1 MDQVEIRRTEQIRCD
16 GCGQLTPNY
25 DIVNYGSAER
35 GQRQLCSQCF
45 NKEVAKL
52 VGPNK
57 FEDARF
63 EPVGLIDCLGQ
74 AHEFHFRAHFFG
86 PGVALDAFELL
97 DGYPAGYRFQLIGDP
112 EDDLL
117 VLLGRLIEK
126 MRRGLSIKHL
136 RGGELEAHIGE
147 DAVVRGRIDSDGDLD
162 GQVPILIIDG
172 RKITWEEFGRMW
184 MTFEGFQFKLEI
196 RDKSEE
202 L

>member
-1 MDQVEIRRTEQIRCD
+1 MPT
-16 GCGQLTPNY
+16 LY
-25 DIVNYGSAER
+25 
-35 GQRQLCSQCF
+35 
-45 NKEVAKL
+45 
-52 VGPNK
+52 
-57 FEDARF
+57 
-63 EPVGLIDCLGQ
+63 
-74 AHEFHFRAHFFG
+74 
-86 PGVALDAFELL
+86 LDAFELL

-136 RGGELEAHIGE
+136 RGGELEVHIGE
-147 DAVVRGRIDSDGDLD
+147 DGAMRGRIDSDVDLD

-172 RKITWEEFGRMW
+172 RKITWEEFGRKW

>member
-1 MDQVEIRRTEQIRCD
+1 LSRT
-16 GCGQLTPNY
+16 
-25 DIVNYGSAER
+25 
-35 GQRQLCSQCF
+35 
-45 NKEVAKL
+45 L
-52 VGPNK
+52 VPT
-57 FEDARF
+57 
-63 EPVGLIDCLGQ
+63 LY
-74 AHEFHFRAHFFG
+74 
-86 PGVALDAFELL
+86 LDAFELL

-136 RGGELEAHIGE
+136 RGGELEVHIGE
-147 DAVVRGRIDSDGDLD
+147 DGAMRGRIDSDVDLD

-172 RKITWEEFGRMW
+172 RKITWEEFGRKW